1 MKILIIV
8 LLALMSFNIQGQQP
22 RKKMSG
28 TASATHVDHKVT
40 VVNFDQFESI
50 IKKKDHKLYV
60 VNFWATWCKPCVME
74 LPEFMEVNK
83 IYRNNPGFKMMLV
96 SLDIAGDVETVVQ
109 PFLVKNKIDAEV
121 LLLNDNKRMNEW
133 IPAVDKKWSGSIP
146 ATVIYRDGVKLEFKE
161 GKMQKNELVKII
173 TKYL

>member
-83 IYRNNPGFKMMLV
+83 IYRNNPGFKMVLV
-96 SLDIAGDVETVVQ
+96 SLDIAGDVETSVQ

-161 GKMQKNELVKII
+161 GKMQKSELVKII

>member
-161 GKMQKNELVKII
+161 GKMQKSELVKII

>member
-1 MKILIIV
+1 
-8 LLALMSFNIQGQQP
+8 
-22 RKKMSG
+22 
-28 TASATHVDHKVT
+28 
-40 VVNFDQFESI
+40 
-50 IKKKDHKLYV
+50 

-83 IYRNNPGFKMMLV
+83 IYRNNPGFKMVLV
-96 SLDIAGDVETVVQ
+96 SLDTAGDVETSVQ

-161 GKMQKNELVKII
+161 GKMQKSELVKII

>member
-28 TASATHVDHKVT
+28 AAAATHVDHKVT
-40 VVNFDQFESI
+40 VVNFDKYESI

-96 SLDIAGDVETVVQ
+96 SLDTAGDVETSVQ

-161 GKMQKNELVKII
+161 GKMQKSELVKII